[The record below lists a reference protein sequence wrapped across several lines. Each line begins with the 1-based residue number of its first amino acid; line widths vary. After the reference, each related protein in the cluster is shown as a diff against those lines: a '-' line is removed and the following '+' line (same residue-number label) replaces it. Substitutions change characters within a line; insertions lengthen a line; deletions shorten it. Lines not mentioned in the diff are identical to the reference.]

1 MLQIAL
7 YPGRVGMCIAA
18 ILLSF
23 PAIAGD
29 IASPV
34 GLWKSFNDQGKP
46 TGYIRITEQD
56 GTLRGV
62 VERGLPTDTAEKYC
76 TACKDHRKNQRLI
89 GMEILSGLHRNGED
103 YAGGEILE
111 PFSGKTYRAKLTLL
125 ENGSKLTDFF
135 STKDRDNAQIQ
146 PPQSYKILFQN
157 KKLIIDIAVNT
168 KFSNPL
174 GSYIWLN
181 INGTPEITETD
192 AWLNVHSAS
201 AGAVP
206 LPKDITATIIRML
219 LDKYKNEQYYKIARE
234 IIVKANV
241 TPEGKILLVYRPN
254 TLRRL
259 VFKNLFL

>member
-1 MLQIAL
+1 
-7 YPGRVGMCIAA
+7 VG
-18 ILLSF
+18 SSK
-23 PAIAGD
+23 G
-29 IASPV
+29 
-34 GLWKSFNDQGKP
+34 KSKS
-46 TGYIRITEQD
+46 
-56 GTLRGV
+56 
-62 VERGLPTDTAEKYC
+62 
-76 TACKDHRKNQRLI
+76 
-89 GMEILSGLHRNGED
+89 SGLTGFIAKMLLVV
-103 YAGGEILE
+103 AGMLLLFILILAFAVLSSQ
-111 PFSGKTYRAKLTLL
+111 PKFKPGNLNSNQFTLQSRIINRLLADIMKSQNSDVSQIELSEEEVNSIFTML

-135 STKDRDNAQIQ
+135 SAKDRDNTEIRPSQN
-146 PPQSYKILFQN
+146 YKILFQN
-157 KKLIIDIAVNT
+157 KKLIIDFAVDT

-181 INGTPEITETD
+181 IHGTPEITETD
-192 AWLNVHSAS
+192 AWLNVQSAS
-201 AGAVP
+201 AGAMP